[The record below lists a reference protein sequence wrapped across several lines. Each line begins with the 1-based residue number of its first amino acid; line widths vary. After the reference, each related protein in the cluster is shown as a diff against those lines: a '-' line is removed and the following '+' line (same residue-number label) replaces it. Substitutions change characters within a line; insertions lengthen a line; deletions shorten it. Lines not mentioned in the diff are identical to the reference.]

1 MGTDSRSSRAG
12 TTTSSSGLGLDPS
25 IYEGSLETSYLIEQI
40 TSLRSAV
47 RFLRQ
52 ENAYI
57 KSHDLL
63 VQVDALP
70 SYDLPPTPPLTPE
83 PHDPLDLASSSPFL
97 SSSRAAPKSLPSPS
111 FAIRSAQLLREAR
124 LVSATPR
131 LVDVSRTA
139 PATSAPGGSS
149 AAAKPWQ
156 AVRRDPRSQLW
167 AEKERTR
174 LLERKVQRLW
184 DERPRVATMPR
195 IGA

>member
-1 MGTDSRSSRAG
+1 M
-12 TTTSSSGLGLDPS
+12 
-25 IYEGSLETSYLIEQI
+25 ETSYLLEQI

-63 VQVDALP
+63 AEIDALP

-83 PHDPLDLASSSPFL
+83 PHDPIELAPPRSFASSTK
-97 SSSRAAPKSLPSPS
+97 ATELPTQS
-111 FAIRSAQLLREAR
+111 FVIRSAQLLREAR

-131 LVDVSRTA
+131 LVVVSREA
-139 PATSAPGGSS
+139 RRGSGDDDG
-149 AAAKPWQ
+149 AQRKPWQ

-167 AEKERTR
+167 AEKERART
-174 LLERKVQRLW
+174 LERKVQRLW
-184 DERPRVATMPR
+184 EERPRVALVQR
-195 IGA
+195 V